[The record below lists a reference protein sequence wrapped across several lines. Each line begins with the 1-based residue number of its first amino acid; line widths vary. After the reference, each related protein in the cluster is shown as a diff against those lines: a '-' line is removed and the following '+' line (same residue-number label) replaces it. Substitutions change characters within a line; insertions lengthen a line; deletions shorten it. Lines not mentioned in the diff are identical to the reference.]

1 VLFDTCFKEPTIG
14 SFFVKEGTRKS
25 LVINHTIFFFWLV
38 VPDVFIWHH
47 KWNQM
52 NTKLKSAEHL
62 EEVELNKLL
71 KYLYQNELWVYY
83 LVVRL
88 GVSSALRYS
97 DLSRI
102 RWSDVIDKRTLIIKE
117 QKTGKVREIPLQPEL
132 SDTLNKVFVKMGC
145 PDKTGV
151 IIPLHIRTINKQ
163 IKIHAVR
170 SGVRGKRISTHSWRK
185 SFGREVWRRNNFSEG
200 SLVKLSQLF
209 NHSSVGI
216 TRIYL
221 DITREEVNDLYN
233 LQDLFVY

>member
-1 VLFDTCFKEPTIG
+1 MTTKI
-14 SFFVKEGTRKS
+14 KS
-25 LVINHTIFFFWLV
+25 
-38 VPDVFIWHH
+38 
-47 KWNQM
+47 
-52 NTKLKSAEHL
+52 SEHL
-62 EEVELNKLL
+62 EELELNKLL

-83 LVVRL
+83 IMVRL
-88 GVSSALRYS
+88 GVSTALRYS

-102 RWSDVIDKRTLIIKE
+102 KWVDVLNKQVLIVKE
-117 QKTGKVREIPLQPEL
+117 KKTGKVREIPLQPEL
-132 SDTLNKVFVKMGC
+132 VDTLQKVYNKVGL
-145 PDKTGV
+145 PNLNEV

-163 IKIHAVR
+163 IKIYAAKA
-170 SGVRGKRISTHSWRK
+170 GIRGKRISTHSWRK
-185 SFGREVWRRNNFSEG
+185 TFGREVWKRNNYSEG